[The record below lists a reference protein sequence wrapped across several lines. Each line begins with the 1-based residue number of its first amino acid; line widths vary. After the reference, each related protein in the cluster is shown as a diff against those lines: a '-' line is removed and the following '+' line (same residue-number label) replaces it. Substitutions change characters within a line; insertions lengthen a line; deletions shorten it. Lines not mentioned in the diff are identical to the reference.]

1 MKTEKKINYN
11 NCYSS
16 QQYLKILN
24 KFYYHKKN
32 KESLQSYRN
41 SSTNVISA
49 NKNKNEIPYSIKPLY
64 CSVPKDVSLQKI
76 FVNMMNSSFKI
87 NENKS
92 IYSKMSEEDLD
103 LRNSILNT
111 IKIFLNKNGI
121 PRKIFCSIIFL
132 YDILTIKNKKKKIL
146 KNYEEIGIGAAVL
159 SLKFLCGKK
168 KSFMSLKNFS
178 KMFVNENPK
187 NINEIEINSLILL
200 NYYLSY
206 ASPITFMEMF
216 FINGIIFIND
226 KIKTE
231 ESGRIYELVFELM
244 EKIMIIS
251 NEYIKYNPLCF
262 CSCLVSF
269 AREIYHLDKWP
280 QVLTQAF
287 GVNFYS
293 FDSIYNE
300 FHKIIIPDN
309 PNENA
314 TITNFHKR
322 NKTVINNEQ
331 IDSNNNNNEI
341 KLQASSS
348 VIQNIITTY
357 RHKTPIKMEKE
368 KPKKYISIYQ
378 NKKYI
383 DSDNKNISDMVNSSA
398 KNKIKNDYVN
408 YYDKKDIEEKS
419 FSKKQREDIKIE
431 IPSLS
436 NKKNYS
442 LRHLYENKIKDNS
455 NKAIKFNQRILTN
468 NKEEE
473 NSNLATCENSNN
485 YNRSNIMNKYK
496 KNFIISYNNVNKK
509 DLNREDNYNDNK
521 EYESIYTPIN
531 SQKKYQKN
539 GTRWGSIKKISKI
552 KYPKEC
558 LFPSTETKPLYIKK
572 IYK

>member
-41 SSTNVISA
+41 SSTNVIGA

-331 IDSNNNNNEI
+331 IDNNNNEM

-496 KNFIISYNNVNKK
+496 KNFIINYNNVNKK

>member
-24 KFYYHKKN
+24 KFHYHKKN
-32 KESLQSYRN
+32 KESYQSYRN

-76 FVNMMNSSFKI
+76 FVNMMTSSFKI

-132 YDILTIKNKKKKIL
+132 YDILTIKNKVKKIL

-178 KMFVNENPK
+178 KMFVNESPK

-226 KIKTE
+226 NIKTE

-309 PNENA
+309 PIETF

-322 NKTVINNEQ
+322 NKTGINNEP
-331 IDSNNNNNEI
+331 IDNNNYNNEI
-341 KLQASSS
+341 KLQPSSS

-357 RHKTPIKMEKE
+357 RHKTPIKMENE

-378 NKKYI
+378 NNKYI
-383 DSDNKNISDMVNSSA
+383 VSENKNISDMVNSSA

-408 YYDKKDIEEKS
+408 HYDKEDIEEKS
-419 FSKKQREDIKIE
+419 FSKKQREDIKID

-442 LRHLYENKIKDNS
+442 LRNIYENKIKDNS
-455 NKAIKFNQRILTN
+455 NRAIRFTQRILTN

-485 YNRSNIMNKYK
+485 YNRSNFMNKYK
-496 KNFIISYNNVNKK
+496 KNFIIRNVNKK
-509 DLNREDNYNDNK
+509 DLNKEDNYNDNK

-531 SQKKYQKN
+531 SQKKNQKN
-539 GTRWGSIKKISKI
+539 GNRWGSIKKISKVN
-552 KYPKEC
+552 YPKEC

>member
-16 QQYLKILN
+16 QQHLKILN

-269 AREIYHLDKWP
+269 AREIYHLD
-280 QVLTQAF
+280 
-287 GVNFYS
+287 
-293 FDSIYNE
+293 
-300 FHKIIIPDN
+300 II
-309 PNENA
+309 
-314 TITNFHKR
+314 FR
-322 NKTVINNEQ
+322 C
-331 IDSNNNNNEI
+331 S
-341 KLQASSS
+341 
-348 VIQNIITTY
+348 
-357 RHKTPIKMEKE
+357 
-368 KPKKYISIYQ
+368 
-378 NKKYI
+378 
-383 DSDNKNISDMVNSSA
+383 
-398 KNKIKNDYVN
+398 
-408 YYDKKDIEEKS
+408 
-419 FSKKQREDIKIE
+419 
-431 IPSLS
+431 
-436 NKKNYS
+436 
-442 LRHLYENKIKDNS
+442 
-455 NKAIKFNQRILTN
+455 
-468 NKEEE
+468 
-473 NSNLATCENSNN
+473 
-485 YNRSNIMNKYK
+485 
-496 KNFIISYNNVNKK
+496 
-509 DLNREDNYNDNK
+509 
-521 EYESIYTPIN
+521 
-531 SQKKYQKN
+531 
-539 GTRWGSIKKISKI
+539 
-552 KYPKEC
+552 
-558 LFPSTETKPLYIKK
+558 
-572 IYK
+572 